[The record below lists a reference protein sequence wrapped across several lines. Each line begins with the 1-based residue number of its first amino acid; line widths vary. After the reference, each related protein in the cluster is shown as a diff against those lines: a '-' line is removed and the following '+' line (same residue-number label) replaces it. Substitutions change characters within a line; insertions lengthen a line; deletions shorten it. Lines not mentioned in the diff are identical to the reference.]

1 MEEIYITE
9 QFDIDDII
17 NRLNELTYFYCQM
30 YSFNEEDSQQLRNV
44 ILRAITLALA
54 QYMSEDL
61 HENFIFYVGSYV
73 KIAVSDFRANNKL

>member
-17 NRLNELTYFYCQM
+17 NRLNELTNFYCQM

-73 KIAVSDFRANNKL
+73 KIAVAEFRTHN